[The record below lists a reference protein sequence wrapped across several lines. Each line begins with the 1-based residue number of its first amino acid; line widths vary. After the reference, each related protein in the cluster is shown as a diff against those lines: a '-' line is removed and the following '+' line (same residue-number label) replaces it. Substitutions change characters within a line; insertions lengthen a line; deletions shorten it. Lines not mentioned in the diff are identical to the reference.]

1 MQKLSTAEAVKVI
14 PVSESTLRRDLK
26 SGKLSF
32 TTDKNNRKQID
43 VSELERVYGQLTI
56 SENQKNA
63 TDSEKVVSLL
73 ESQVQDLKAQ
83 LDTATEEKA
92 DPAPIIANRGER
104 RKARFDAAT
113 RRKDRQKSPNWLLRL
128 VGAR

>member
-14 PVSESTLRRDLK
+14 TVSESTLRRDLK

-56 SENQKNA
+56 SENQKNG
-63 TDSEKVVSLL
+63 TDGEKVVSLL

-83 LDTATEEKA
+83 LDTANKEKA
-92 DPAPIIANRGER
+92 ELLQLLSAEKAEKRALMPAADEKP
-104 RKARFDAAT
+104 
-113 RRKDRQKSPNWLLRL
+113 QKSPNWLLRL

>member
-26 SGKLSF
+26 SGKVSF

-43 VSELERVYGQLTI
+43 VSELERVYGKLTI
-56 SENQKNA
+56 SENQKNG

-83 LDTATEEKA
+83 LEIATTEKTKLLDLLSA
-92 DPAPIIANRGER
+92 E
-104 RKARFDAAT
+104 
-113 RRKDRQKSPNWLLRL
+113 KDEKRALMPPPDEKRQKSPNWLLRL
-128 VGAR
+128 IGER

>member
-56 SENQKNA
+56 SENQKNG

-92 DPAPIIANRGER
+92 TLLKLLTAEKEEKLALMPPPEE
-104 RKARFDAAT
+104 KP
-113 RRKDRQKSPNWLLRL
+113 QKSPHWLLKL
-128 VGAR
+128 IGAR

>member
-26 SGKLSF
+26 SGKVSF

-56 SENQKNA
+56 SENQK
-63 TDSEKVVSLL
+63 
-73 ESQVQDLKAQ
+73 
-83 LDTATEEKA
+83 
-92 DPAPIIANRGER
+92 ER
-104 RKARFDAAT
+104 H
-113 RRKDRQKSPNWLLRL
+113 
-128 VGAR
+128 